1 MKFKCQ
7 ISKSGSPKLSG
18 TIGLQLRK
26 VKGGVYPW
34 TDRTSIREQK
44 IISRLRTGH
53 ARFAY
58 NFGRGNFRKRCESCH
73 VHNSVEHVLCVC
85 PQYSY
90 PRETYGISGSIRD
103 TLADDAGILEAL
115 ICFLKD
121 AELYYDI
128 WCTYSNQWNRLKC
141 TPRPF
146 SKAIVCVCLQQESS
160 SSSTTGRSEHLYSR
174 SLVPRLWLY

>member
-1 MKFKCQ
+1 MLARILGHCGIHGNIVAYQFSGSGWEARRFTDEVPAPDIKKW
-7 ISKSGSPKLSG
+7 ISKVIWNYWAQLLHK
-18 TIGLQLRK
+18 TAANQLRK
-26 VKGGVYPW
+26 MKGVVYPW
-34 TDRTSIREQK
+34 TDRTSLREQK

-128 WCTYSNQWNRLKC
+128 
-141 TPRPF
+141 
-146 SKAIVCVCLQQESS
+146 
-160 SSSTTGRSEHLYSR
+160 
-174 SLVPRLWLY
+174 